1 VSGATA
7 QPNPSQP
14 NNGPDG
20 NGLDGIVSDG
30 IDSGST
36 SQTPTSQD
44 LPKQDLAAQDL
55 PAQDPAGSTPVW
67 TRSALA
73 NFLGGTLEGADGPVT
88 GIANPEEAQANDV
101 VAARHEKYLE
111 PCLTSQAG
119 LIMLG
124 ANSPVSVPVGTTAP
138 ALLRVPD
145 PEVAWERL
153 LSAFA
158 PQRERPTGIDP
169 SASIHPSAQ
178 IGTNVHIGP
187 NVTVSKNAHIGPG
200 TTIMAGS
207 FIGEGS
213 SLGSDCELH
222 PNVNVLHHVRLGN
235 RVLVQA
241 GAIIGADG
249 FGFRRTPEHQ
259 HVRLPHIG
267 TVVIEDDVE
276 IGANSVVD
284 RGTIGETRIGA
295 RSKLGAA
302 CIVAHNS
309 ILGQDVLLIGAV
321 QMGGST
327 ILEDRVTLWGQ
338 VGVAGHLRIGAGSV
352 VTAQS
357 GVSKSLP
364 AAGTF
369 RGSPAR
375 PVAEF
380 ARSEARVR
388 DLERLRERVNEL
400 EALELEVLA
409 ARVLE
414 LERKL
419 EPATE
424 ATSEPEMT
432 NQAML
437 GASKDP
443 Q

>member
-1 VSGATA
+1 MSEATA
-7 QPNPSQP
+7 QPNPSNV
-14 NNGPDG
+14 NNGPNATAPDG
-20 NGLDGIVSDG
+20 PVPNGIGSDG
-30 IDSGST
+30 AGSDSVGSAST
-36 SQTPTSQD
+36 AQTTT
-44 LPKQDLAAQDL
+44 AR
-55 PAQDPAGSTPVW
+55 DPAPADSAPHW

-73 NFLGGTLEGADGPVT
+73 SFLGGTLEGADGPVT
-88 GIANPEEAQANDV
+88 GIANPEDARENDV
-101 VAARHEKYLE
+101 VAARHDKYLE
-111 PCLTSQAG
+111 PCLASQAG
-119 LIMLG
+119 LIMLA
-124 ANSPVSVPVGTTAP
+124 ANAELPDQLQVLQSRAF
-138 ALLRVPD
+138 LRVPD
-145 PEVAWERL
+145 PEAAWERL

-158 PQRERPTGIDP
+158 PQLERPRTIHP
-169 SASIHPSAQ
+169 SASIHPSAK
-178 IGTNVHIGP
+178 IGSNVHIGP
-187 NVTVSKNAHIGPG
+187 NVTVGKNAQIGPG
-200 TTIMAGS
+200 TTILAGS

-222 PNVNVLHHVRLGN
+222 PNVNVLHHVHLGN

-267 TVVIEDDVE
+267 TVILEDDVE

-309 ILGQDVLLIGAV
+309 IVGQDVLLIGAV

-357 GVSKSLP
+357 GVAKSLP

-388 DLERLRERVNEL
+388 DLEALRERVKAL
-400 EALELEVLA
+400 EAIA

-419 EPATE
+419 GLGPDPAPEHESEPAT
-424 ATSEPEMT
+424 A
-432 NQAML
+432 NQPMSKAF
-437 GASKDP
+437 KDP
-443 Q
+443 R

>member
-7 QPNPSQP
+7 QPNPSNL
-14 NNGPDG
+14 NNGP
-20 NGLDGIVSDG
+20 NATALDGIASE
-30 IDSGST
+30 ST
-36 SQTPTSQD
+36 PQTPTSQD
-44 LPKQDLAAQDL
+44 LA
-55 PAQDPAGSTPVW
+55 AQDPAGSAPTW

-88 GIANPEEAQANDV
+88 GIANPEEAQVNDV

-119 LIMLG
+119 LIMLA
-124 ANSPVSVPVGTTAP
+124 ANTTVSPTSIPVGRTAP
-138 ALLRVPD
+138 AFLRVPD
-145 PEVAWERL
+145 PEAAWERL

-158 PQRERPTGIDP
+158 PQLERPPTIDP

-187 NVTVSKNAHIGPG
+187 NVTVSKNAQIGAG

-213 SLGSDCELH
+213 SLGSHCELH

-259 HVRLPHIG
+259 HIRLPHIG

-309 ILGQDVLLIGAV
+309 IVGQDVLLIGAV

-419 EPATE
+419 GPPAE
-424 ATSEPEMT
+424 ATSEAASDPEMA
-432 NQAML
+432 NQAMPV
-437 GASKDP
+437 ASKDL